1 MNSEKVKESK
11 KALEER
17 TQHKPINCCNA
28 EYVEACGMYCR
39 HHREFV
45 ADMGSKNGQTCEN
58 CSAFIATDKVNEYVE
73 ILTLINE
80 LESENERLNKALV
93 DNLEAYKDGFSEGAD
108 LKTKAENK
116 LKSENHQLKDRIAE
130 LEMENDQLKVDLKN
144 SIDMQE
150 QMLGGFKTATKEVE
164 ENLASE
170 IPDLLKQFAER

>member
-1 MNSEKVKESK
+1 MNSEKVKEIK
-11 KALEER
+11 KGLE
-17 TQHKPINCCNA
+17 CCKQN
-28 EYVEACGMYCR
+28 EIEDTCKYCR
-39 HHREFV
+39 DCPASDWDYEKECKIDLFQ
-45 ADMGSKNGQTCEN
+45 KTITQ
-58 CSAFIATDKVNEYVE
+58 
-73 ILTLINE
+73 INE

-150 QMLGGFKTATKEVE
+150 QMLDGFKTAIKEVE